1 MLIRKPFLPALA
13 IAFTLSC
20 WAGQVNAQADAH
32 DHGAA
37 TAHEEH
43 GGAALSLNDGKQWE
57 TDAALRHGMLE
68 IRAAVAML
76 APAFESGQLD
86 QAQAHQLSEAV
97 HSSVNT
103 MIEQC
108 QLEPAADANL
118 HGILAMLLEG
128 SAALEA
134 APLSPAGL
142 PALQGALET
151 YGHYFNH
158 AGWQGDEHAAHAH

>member
-1 MLIRKPFLPALA
+1 MLRSKAFLPLVA

-20 WAGQVNAQADAH
+20 WAVQVSAQADAH
-32 DHGAA
+32 DHAA
-37 TAHEEH
+37 AHAHDEH

-57 TDAALRHGMLE
+57 TDAALRHGMVE
-68 IRAAVAML
+68 IRTAVTML
-76 APAFESGQLD
+76 APAFASGQLN
-86 QAQAHQLSEAV
+86 QTQAHQLSEAV

-108 QLEPAADANL
+108 ELEPAADANL

-134 APLSPAGL
+134 APLSTAGL
-142 PALQGALET
+142 PALQDALET

-158 AGWQGDEHAAHAH
+158 AGWQGDEHAEHAH